1 MIMGGAAPR
10 GGALDAPRERPG
22 YYAVFLR
29 DLDGCNVEA
38 VHHG

>member
-1 MIMGGAAPR
+1 MEVR
-10 GGALDAPRERPG
+10 WTHRRERPG